1 MKVAR
6 FTGMAA
12 LAAAGAIAVAACGSD
27 DKSSGSASSGGS
39 QPAAAKKDQRACVIM
54 PDTDSS
60 SRWPNGDTPALQ
72 KQFPDAGFKVTIQ
85 NAENDTSKYATIAQ
99 QQLAGGCTIM
109 VLVDLNGAGIQ
120 VTQQAHSQ
128 GIPVI
133 AYDRP
138 IKGADYYIS
147 FDNFHVGELEGQMV
161 VDGLKAAG
169 KDPASAKVVYSG
181 GDPTDGNAAQF
192 MGGADKVMKAAGIK
206 PAFKTPGT
214 WDQTK
219 AQTAFE
225 QGFTALKGKVDAVW
239 AANDTNAASAIQ
251 VLDKNSLK
259 VPVSGQD
266 ATPPGLQNVLLG
278 KQFATVYKPFQ
289 FEAQAT
295 VDLAKQLAAGK
306 KPQIDKKAVDG
317 TPFIALDPVVV
328 NAENMQKVFDDG
340 NAKISDVCTAAVKAA
355 CEKAGLQ

>member
-1 MKVAR
+1 MRVSR

-27 DKSSGSASSGGS
+27 DKSSGSSASSGGG
-39 QPAAAKKDQRACVIM
+39 QKPAKAQRACVIM

-72 KQFPDAGFKVTIQ
+72 KQFPAAGFKVTIQ

-120 VTQQAHSQ
+120 VTQQAHTQ

-306 KPQIDKKAVDG
+306 KPQIDKKAADG

-340 NAKISDVCTAAVKAA
+340 NAKITDVCTAAVKAA
-355 CEKAGLQ
+355 CAKAGLQ